1 MTLNETNHSKQ
12 SNRQRLL
19 SVYFYQF
26 ISAQSHL
33 LKLIAMSTRFS
44 AESSQAPSRTHT
56 PIGSNDADL
65 FYFPPPIKF
74 QVTDPDD
81 HVTET
86 CPPSAYDLHPLTRQ
100 PKRQRIL
107 ELKRLARPRAK
118 KMPKRPRRL
127 PTPPSRPLPAPPT
140 QVHHQRPILEELRAV
155 EHAQLLGENRHVAKQ
170 VDKFLRDK
178 EAMRRKQQQR
188 RQATTV
194 KIEEPPPKPWWRRI
208 LEHVWSIFG
217 L

>member
-1 MTLNETNHSKQ
+1 MLFRS
-12 SNRQRLL
+12 
-19 SVYFYQF
+19 
-26 ISAQSHL
+26 
-33 LKLIAMSTRFS
+33 
-44 AESSQAPSRTHT
+44 
-56 PIGSNDADL
+56 GSNDADL

-107 ELKRLARPRAK
+107 ELKRPARPRAK
-118 KMPKRPRRL
+118 KMPKVPRPIQPRPRRL

-140 QVHHQRPILEELRAV
+140 RVHHQHAISEELWAV

-178 EAMRRKQQQR
+178 EAMRRKQQQH
-188 RQATTV
+188 RQAITV
-194 KIEEPPPKPWWRRI
+194 KTEEPPPRPCWRQI